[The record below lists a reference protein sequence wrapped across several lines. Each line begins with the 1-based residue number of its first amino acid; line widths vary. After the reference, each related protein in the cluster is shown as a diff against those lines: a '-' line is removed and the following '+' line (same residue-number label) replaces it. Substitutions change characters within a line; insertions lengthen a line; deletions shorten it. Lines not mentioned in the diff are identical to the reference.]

1 MYWINKFCAFCRD
14 KFYLT
19 PKLSLRL
26 RVALS
31 YAVLYLITT
40 TALFAGIYFVV
51 ESLFFDARHR
61 EVDRFLLESEKRL
74 LLGSKIE
81 RYNDILN
88 PKILTDSALITY
100 MQNIPDLHIMHVC
113 RRRGNNGESDTLIGY
128 SQGKYIELWQDNEGQ
143 VQIKKIII
151 DTNYNNLK
159 RYFYQLQSSRGGD
172 NTFLR
177 YYDAKGNILF
187 STKIPRK
194 FKRNPKHPD
203 FFLKQRQLPN
213 GEIIEAGENIAYFR
227 TKTIVYSVLFFS
239 IMTCVT
245 IVGGVVG
252 WVVSRK
258 FIQGVGEVTIAAKQ
272 ISTGDYKVR
281 INNPYPDS
289 EIRELVDMFNNM
301 IETTERLMNEL
312 RMVTDNVA
320 HDLRT
325 PLTRMSGRIELA
337 LTDRSGN
344 TDYREVCIA
353 IARECDRMKNLVNT
367 ILEISRNTS
376 NPGALQLVS
385 VDFCDMI
392 SELHEL
398 MFPLAS
404 DKELDLKLIIPEYP
418 VYIQADLVKVQRV
431 ASNLLEN
438 ALKFTPEGGSVTLSI
453 EDLEDR
459 ILFKVID
466 TGVGIAEDEQKHVF
480 ERFFRSDSSRS
491 CLGNGLGLAL
501 VRSIVKAH
509 KWDITL
515 TSSLGN
521 GSTFTVIIPK
531 NLVNS

>member
-1 MYWINKFCAFCRD
+1 MSWINKFCLFCRD

-40 TALFAGIYFVV
+40 TALFMGAYFVV

-74 LLGSKIE
+74 LIGSKID
-81 RYNDILN
+81 RYNDILT
-88 PKILTDSALITY
+88 PAVLTDSALIAY
-100 MQNIPDLHIMHVC
+100 MQNIPDLTILHVC
-113 RRRGNNGESDTLIGY
+113 RRKGNNGDVDTLIGY
-128 SQGKYIELWQDNEGQ
+128 SQGKYVELWQDIEGQ
-143 VQIKKIII
+143 IQLRQINI
-151 DTNYNNLK
+151 DANYKNLK

-177 YYDAKGNILF
+177 YYDNSGKNLF

-194 FKRNPKHPD
+194 FKRNPNHPD
-203 FFLKQRQLPN
+203 FFLKKRHLPN
-213 GEIIEAGENIAYFR
+213 GEVIEAGENISYFR
-227 TKTIVYSVLFFS
+227 TKTLVYSVIFFS
-239 IMTCVT
+239 IMTCITV
-245 IVGGVVG
+245 VGGVVG
-252 WVVSRK
+252 WFVSRK
-258 FIQGVGEVTIAAKQ
+258 FIQCVGEVTIAAKQ
-272 ISTGDYKVR
+272 ISAGDYKVR

-289 EIRELVDMFNNM
+289 EIRELVAMFNNM

-337 LTDRSGN
+337 LTDRNGN
-344 TDYREVCIA
+344 CDYQEVCIA
-353 IARECDRMKNLVNT
+353 LANECERMKKLVNT

-376 NPGALQLVS
+376 NPGALQLAT
-385 VDFCDMI
+385 VDLGDMI
-392 SELHEL
+392 TELHEL
-398 MFPLAS
+398 MQPLAM
-404 DKELDLKLIIPEYP
+404 DKELELKLVVPDYP
-418 VYIQADLVKVQRV
+418 VYVQADLVKVQRL

-438 ALKFTPEGGSVTLSI
+438 ALKFTSEGGSVTLVI
-453 EDLEDR
+453 EDLEEQ

-466 TGVGIAEDEQKHVF
+466 TGVGISPQEQQHVF

-491 CLGNGLGLAL
+491 HIGNGLGLAL
-501 VRSIVKAH
+501 VHSIVKAH
-509 KWDITL
+509 KWDIKLESTL
-515 TSSLGN
+515 GV
-521 GSTFTVIIPK
+521 GSTFIVSIPK
-531 NLVNS
+531 NSTKI